1 MQLLGG
7 NFSCFPRTFAW
18 GDHSGGNHIG
28 RYFLPHQETS
38 PGGRLVSGERVSCSS
53 AFPNKGTDDL
63 LVFRVLLLLS
73 MDGKTYSNLS
83 IIYFVYL
90 TDETKVCKT
99 DGWSL
104 FSLCLNRV
112 SRGGWDVCRKR
123 KGRTTSSSFG

>member
-1 MQLLGG
+1 M
-7 NFSCFPRTFAW
+7 
-18 GDHSGGNHIG
+18 G

-38 PGGRLVSGERVSCSS
+38 PGGRLVRGERVSCSS

-83 IIYFVYL
+83 IMFFVYL

-112 SRGGWDVCRKR
+112 SRGWVGCV
-123 KGRTTSSSFG
+123 